1 MRAMRSARWL
11 PAAAMPNIASRRRRN
26 ACRCRRALRSSMP
39 PVCPKPSSRCGPTSS
54 IAAGSPPARAFS
66 CMAGRAALARRRSN
80 SRAPLARMSS
90 RPPAAQR
97 NAPSAATSAPSARS
111 TTGRRILSQSSRKR
125 TGQGRRCDPRHGR
138 RSLCREEFA
147 LARARRPPRADCLSA
162 GQQGDPRPR
171 AFDDASPDDHRLDAP
186 AAPGGGEGS
195 DRSQFARQGLAADRS
210 REGAP
215 GHRPHLP
222 ARRGRCGAPAHGIQ
236 RAYRQDP
243 APDELRERDMRIL
256 VLGAGA
262 VGGYFGGRLAEGGRD
277 VTFLVRAPRAAALA
291 EHGLKVGSALGD
303 FQVPVKVAT
312 ADRIGGPYD
321 LVILTAKHYDLDAA
335 IEAIRPGVGPETA
348 VLPLLNGL
356 VHLDRLDA
364 AFGLGRVLGGVAY
377 VGAVLLPDGSVR
389 HINRMS
395 GIAHGERGG
404 GISERTKAIE
414 QEFAGTPRSE
424 ERRVGKEWRDR
435 M

>member
-1 MRAMRSARWL
+1 
-11 PAAAMPNIASRRRRN
+11 
-26 ACRCRRALRSSMP
+26 
-39 PVCPKPSSRCGPTSS
+39 
-54 IAAGSPPARAFS
+54 
-66 CMAGRAALARRRSN
+66 
-80 SRAPLARMSS
+80 
-90 RPPAAQR
+90 
-97 NAPSAATSAPSARS
+97 
-111 TTGRRILSQSSRKR
+111 
-125 TGQGRRCDPRHGR
+125 
-138 RSLCREEFA
+138 
-147 LARARRPPRADCLSA
+147 
-162 GQQGDPRPR
+162 
-171 AFDDASPDDHRLDAP
+171 
-186 AAPGGGEGS
+186 
-195 DRSQFARQGLAADRS
+195 
-210 REGAP
+210 
-215 GHRPHLP
+215 
-222 ARRGRCGAPAHGIQ
+222 
-236 RAYRQDP
+236 
-243 APDELRERDMRIL
+243 MRIL

-262 VGGYFGGRLAEGGRD
+262 VGGYFGGRLAEAGRD

-291 EHGLKVGSALGD
+291 EHGLKVASALGD

-312 ADRIGGPYD
+312 ADRVGGPYD

-414 QEFAGTPRSE
+414 QEFAGTPVAAPANDNILLEMWEKFILIGAMAGMNCLMRGTVGDIVATE
-424 ERRVGKEWRDR
+424 EGERLMVEAIDEVASIAAASGFQPRPQSRDR
-435 M
+435 VRDDADRGRQPQQRLDASGPRSRPPHRSRGDHRRPVAPCPPLRPRDAAIARRLVPSPGSREPPRQPSA